1 MSIGFK
7 NLNRTKKDSYK
18 TIVFIR
24 RFVNRINVRHSR
36 PAKVDVIL
44 NRKDYE
50 KLTSYRT
57 TQIALAEARGDEI

>member
-7 NLNRTKKDSYK
+7 KLNHAKKDAYK

-24 RFVNRINVRHSR
+24 RFVNRVSVRHSR
-36 PAKVDVIL
+36 PAKVDIIL

-57 TQIALAEARGDEI
+57 DSDIAE